1 MTPTASK
8 HAPPTPASQRAPRET
23 GALIVAALFTAFYL
37 VTSLIIA
44 AHRQFWFDE
53 LFTIHIAR
61 LPTVGALWDS
71 LAHATDSIPPTYY
84 MLVRLFGQMF
94 GPSELA
100 ARMPSVLAMTVGLWV
115 TFDCA
120 RRLTSGVFG
129 LIALAVLG
137 CSFLPYYGYEA
148 RPYALYFMLSAMAF
162 WLWTC
167 TPANSKRGALL
178 FGLVMLL
185 GVTAHYYAFMCLVP
199 FGLWEVWRWKRGQG
213 LSPKLI
219 AGIIGVA
226 IPFALLSRLILSF
239 SHQFAGGFW
248 NRPSF
253 QELRDIFPQLF
264 PDALFLLTLIMLW
277 AVLSG
282 RMASD
287 EKVEGMDSAESIG
300 WLFLC
305 IPLVGFALAEWKT
318 NAYFS
323 RYFIC
328 VLPGVAVAFACLLW
342 RNLRNVRV
350 VAIGIFILLAAWGV
364 VKQGLVA
371 MYPASVEAV
380 GTRQFLEVESTL
392 RMDGKT
398 YFVFSNPLLFL
409 ASQYYS
415 AHPDQ
420 CVLLLEPDF
429 TETNR
434 HAGPD
439 PYLHQRLEIN
449 LARYSPLKIWS
460 FDQFQR
466 NAHDMALIAPSP
478 EGLAAMKQAGYKVET
493 RFNNPIP
500 VDYLQ

>member
-1 MTPTASK
+1 MHTASK
-8 HAPPTPASQRAPRET
+8 DAPPTPAAQRAPRET

-44 AHRQFWFDE
+44 SHRLFWFDE

-61 LPTVGALWDS
+61 LPSVGMLWDS

-84 MLVRLFGQMF
+84 LLVRLFGQMF
-94 GPSELA
+94 GPSELT
-100 ARMPSVLAMTVGLWV
+100 ARMPSVIAMTVGLWV

-120 RRLTSGVFG
+120 RRLTDSLHG
-129 LIALAVLG
+129 LIALGVLG

-148 RPYALYFMLSAMAF
+148 RPYAIYFMLAAMAF

-167 TPANSKRGALL
+167 TPANDKRAALL

-185 GVTAHYYAFMCLVP
+185 GITAHYYAFMCLVP
-199 FGLWEVWRWKRGQG
+199 FGLWEVLRWKRGRG
-213 LSPKLI
+213 ISPKLI
-219 AGIIGVA
+219 AGILGVA
-226 IPFALLSRLILSF
+226 IPFALLSPLILSF

-264 PDALFLLTLIMLW
+264 PDTLLLLALILLWI
-277 AVLSG
+277 VLSG
-282 RMASD
+282 RMD
-287 EKVEGMDSAESIG
+287 DKQEVEGMSPSESVG

-342 RNLRNVRV
+342 RNLRSLRAVTV
-350 VAIGIFILLAAWGV
+350 GIFILLASWGV

-371 MYPASVEAV
+371 LYPESVEAT
-380 GTRQFLEVESTL
+380 GTRQYLEIESTL

-409 ASQYYS
+409 EAQYYS
-415 AHPDQ
+415 SHPDQ
-420 CVLLLEPDF
+420 CVLLLPPDF
-429 TETNR
+429 TQSDHR
-434 HAGPD
+434 QGPD

-449 LARYSPLKIWS
+449 LARYYPLKIWN
-460 FDQFQR
+460 FDEFQH
-466 NAHDMALIAPSP
+466 NAHDIALIAPSQDA
-478 EGLAAMKQAGYKVET
+478 LNAMKQSGYKVEN
-493 RFNNPIP
+493 RFANPIP
-500 VDYLQ
+500 VAYLQ